1 MDGGANQVP
10 TYLGQSIHL
19 YSPLWFSLAIITS
32 NHCNSGV
39 CTICRFP
46 YRLVES
52 EIAHLKAKTEEAKE
66 KSLKMSE
73 SFPISRWAAEIDE
86 EQAVVVVIVVV
97 VIVAVVVVVVAVVV
111 KMIGKQSNPFHY
123 SVTVNSEGILSVL
136 NDFIARPAHQ
146 FSGHRFYKQNFA

>member
-1 MDGGANQVP
+1 
-10 TYLGQSIHL
+10 
-19 YSPLWFSLAIITS
+19 
-32 NHCNSGV
+32 
-39 CTICRFP
+39 
-46 YRLVES
+46 
-52 EIAHLKAKTEEAKE
+52 
-66 KSLKMSE
+66 MSE